1 MINVQQSFPSGNIRN
16 VASSVASVLLA
27 RDILTTSNKI
37 KSRIKTCFA
46 FPDAASCR
54 VGQTTLQLESE
65 ARVIIRL
72 GRSWA
77 STQIFNSIGKRAKDN
92 FCIFASC
99 FAAALYLISL
109 GRFLRLLTEPHL
121 VWYFANLLSHSSK
134 LSAQTKKNKPRNILS
149 NVAFIVCCS

>member
-46 FPDAASCR
+46 FPHAASCR

-65 ARVIIRL
+65 ATVIIRL
-72 GRSWA
+72 TRSWA

-109 GRFLRLLTEPHL
+109 GRFLRLLTESHL